1 MAPERIVFPMKWS
14 PVVRTVT
21 AAVNCLFVAIPL
33 LAMLLAPETWP
44 LAAGIGGCVGIPVWL
59 ICRGYCPRVLEADE
73 RNLTIRRRMFGDV
86 VIPVR
91 YIRYVRVVSRA
102 EVAYRSVRTGGSGGY
117 YGYFGTFWSR
127 RLKSFRLYATDLH
140 GLVYIVTADRNY
152 VIGCSDPKALV
163 KRVGRILG
171 TDVILSDI

>member
-86 VIPVR
+86 VI
-91 YIRYVRVVSRA
+91 RVSEKFA
-102 EVAYRSVRTGGSGGY
+102 TAMHIDSDESNACGGANEGE
-117 YGYFGTFWSR
+117 
-127 RLKSFRLYATDLH
+127 
-140 GLVYIVTADRNY
+140 IVE
-152 VIGCSDPKALV
+152 
-163 KRVGRILG
+163 
-171 TDVILSDI
+171 